1 MLIYWMFLQFVGGI
15 TSVVAEESGGVA
27 FWAHVGGFVA
37 GVVLVKV
44 FVRRDHV
51 GLPRVGTVV
60 AAGGGLALISVLLY
74 ALLCFVWGSTWLVI
88 KIGYGGLG
96 PFNVAALRFFVAGAL
111 FAPLIWL
118 FRARW
123 PRGREE
129 WLLVWWVG
137 LMMFAGDYGLIYWGE
152 QFLDSGLTA
161 ILFATLPLITIL
173 FAHVYLPGEPITLRK
188 LTGTLV
194 AFFGVAGLFG
204 DRVRLDAAQAG
215 PMLAIVASAVCAAT
229 VGVASKRHGSALHP
243 AALNAPAMIG
253 GAFVLMAVS
262 LAVGDG
268 FTLPRDAATWR
279 CHRVSRDCWQR
290 PDVLDLLHAA
300 QDMEC
305 DEPEL
310 YQCLHAGHR
319 FAARVRVS
327 R

>member
-1 MLIYWMFLQFVGGI
+1 L
-15 TSVVAEESGGVA
+15 
-27 FWAHVGGFVA
+27 
-37 GVVLVKV
+37 
-44 FVRRDHV
+44 
-51 GLPRVGTVV
+51 
-60 AAGGGLALISVLLY
+60 
-74 ALLCFVWGSTWLVI
+74 VWGSTWLVI

-96 PFNVAALRFFVAGAL
+96 PFNVAALRFFVAGVL

-118 FRARW
+118 FHARW

-129 WLLVWWVG
+129 WLLVSWVG

-173 FAHVYLPGEPITLRK
+173 FAHVYLPGERITLRK

-194 AFFGVAGLFG
+194 AFLGVAGLFG
-204 DRVRLDAAQAG
+204 DRVRLDAAQTG

-262 LAVGDG
+262 VAVGDG
-268 FTLPRDAATWR
+268 FALPRDAATWGAIAYLAIAGSVLTFLIYFTLLKTWSVTSLSFISVFTPAIALLLGFVFLEEKPTLLTGVGATLVLVGVTLAVTGKNEGGR
-279 CHRVSRDCWQR
+279 GKKGIGSRR
-290 PDVLDLLHAA
+290 PSGLRPLNTGPAK
-300 QDMEC
+300 
-305 DEPEL
+305 
-310 YQCLHAGHR
+310 AGHY
-319 FAARVRVS
+319 VRPS
-327 R
+327 